1 MHDHCLFISIAR
13 KLIAS
18 MRRYVVHEV
27 VWGLRYALP
36 FLVSE
41 FIEKITISR
50 QCPLPL
56 CQGFEDLMKKYEIV
70 IPTKA
75 VSSGS

>member
-18 MRRYVVHEV
+18 TRRYVVHEV
-27 VWGLRYALP
+27 VLRYALP

-41 FIEKITISR
+41 CIEKITISR

-75 VSSGS
+75 VSSGN